1 MITDADV
8 YDLAARIRRALTD
21 LGHCYQTKAGET
33 VEISYRHLALAGDRY
48 AVLELDTSRLPRGV
62 CIPDLETDKVL
73 SHLSAVVGRPV
84 KRLNTVGL
92 SYVVMLAPPPK
103 PPPWPARVDLPD
115 MAPQADPWAWPFGVT
130 RDGRHIWASLARTS
144 HLLIAGKSG
153 SGKSTAVN
161 AGLVALL
168 RAHDPRELRMI
179 LIDGKGGVELWP
191 YNGVPHLAL
200 PVATTPEDA
209 AAALAWLVN
218 EVGRREAIF
227 RAAGVRS
234 LRAYNAAARGVD
246 PLPLVAAVIDEV
258 TDLVMLWGGPRS
270 APFAD
275 LARLASKARAFGV
288 ILVMSTQNPRADV
301 LDTLV
306 RENAGVRVAFKV
318 DTATQSRMILGLA
331 GAEAIPPARPGRC
344 LVAGLADV
352 PQVLQG
358 YAVTDDAVTGLVR
371 GLRAI
376 VAPVLTALE
385 QSLVAYAR
393 DELGGAFTLH
403 PLAVAFAGRV
413 SLRRLQHLARS
424 WELRGWLTAPVD
436 AVSPRR
442 LTDDIL
448 TLAVGVRA
456 ENTVTGL
463 QGLQAVTGAED
474 RLQGRLQ
481 AVIGAQP

>member
-21 LGHCYQTKAGET
+21 LGHCYQTKAGDT
-33 VEISYRHLALAGDRY
+33 VEISYRRLALAGERY
-48 AVLELDTSRLPRGV
+48 AVMELDTSRLPRGV

-73 SHLSAVVGRPV
+73 SHLSAVVGKPV

-92 SYVVMLAPPPK
+92 SYVVLLAPPPK
-103 PPPWPARVDLPD
+103 PPPWPARVELPD
-115 MAPQADPWAWPFGVT
+115 TAPQADPWAWPFGVT
-130 RDGRHIWASLARTS
+130 RDGRHIWASLASTS

-200 PVATTPEDA
+200 PVATTPADA

-218 EVGRREAIF
+218 EVGRRETLF
-227 RAAGVRS
+227 RATGVRS
-234 LRAYNAAARGVD
+234 LRAYNAAARGAD
-246 PLPLVAAVIDEV
+246 PLPLIAAVIDEV
-258 TDLVMLWGGPRS
+258 TDLVMLWGGPKS
-270 APFAD
+270 APFSD
-275 LARLASKARAFGV
+275 LVRLASKARAFGV

-318 DTATQSRMILGLA
+318 DTGTQSRMILGLA
-331 GAEAIPPARPGRC
+331 GAEAIPAGRPGRC

-358 YAVTDDAVTGLVR
+358 YAVADDAVTGLVN
-371 GLRAI
+371 GLRSI
-376 VAPVLTALE
+376 VAPVLTELDRA
-385 QSLVAYAR
+385 LVAYAR

-403 PLAVAFAGRV
+403 PLAAAFAGRV
-413 SLRRLQHLARS
+413 SLRRLQAMGRN
-424 WELRGWLTAPVD
+424 WQTRGWLTAPVD

-442 LTDDIL
+442 LTDELL
-448 TLAVGVRA
+448 TLAMG
-456 ENTVTGL
+456 
-463 QGLQAVTGAED
+463 
-474 RLQGRLQ
+474 
-481 AVIGAQP
+481 

>member
-1 MITDADV
+1 MITDADI

-33 VEISYRHLALAGDRY
+33 VEISYRRLALAGERY
-48 AVLELDTSRLPRGV
+48 AVLEVDTARLPRAV

-73 SHLSAVVGRPV
+73 SHLSAVVGKPV
-84 KRLNTVGL
+84 KRLNAVGL
-92 SYVVMLAPPPK
+92 SYVVLLQPPPK
-103 PPPWPARVDLPD
+103 PPPWPARVELPD
-115 MAPQADPWAWPFGVT
+115 QAPQADPWAWPFGVT
-130 RDGRHIWASLARTS
+130 RDGRHIWASLAHTS

-191 YNGVPHLAL
+191 YNGAPHLAL
-200 PVATTPEDA
+200 PVATTPDA
-209 AAALAWLVN
+209 AALALAWLVN
-218 EVGRREAIF
+218 EVGRREVIF

-258 TDLVMLWGGPRS
+258 TDLVMLWGGPKS
-270 APFAD
+270 PPFTD
-275 LARLASKARAFGV
+275 LVRLASKARSFGV

-318 DTATQSRMILGLA
+318 DTATQSRMILGMA

-358 YAVTDDAVTGLVR
+358 YAVTDDTVTGLVS
-371 GLRAI
+371 GLRA
-376 VAPVLTALE
+376 VAAPALTELDRA
-385 QSLVAYAR
+385 LVAYAR

-403 PLAVAFAGRV
+403 PLAEAFAGRI
-413 SLRRLQHLARS
+413 SLRRLQNLARS
-424 WELRGWLTAPVD
+424 WEMRGWLTAPLD

-442 LTDDIL
+442 LTEELL
-448 TLAVGVRA
+448 TLAVGVRG
-456 ENTVTGL
+456 ENAVTGL

-474 RLQGRLQ
+474 
-481 AVIGAQP
+481 

>member
-1 MITDADV
+1 MITEADV
-8 YDLAARIRRALTD
+8 YNLAARIRRALTD
-21 LGHCYQTKAGET
+21 LGHCYTTKAGET
-33 VEISYRHLALAGDRY
+33 VEISYRHLALAGERY

-73 SHLSAVVGRPV
+73 SHLSAVVGKPV

-103 PPPWPARVDLPD
+103 PPPWPARVELPD

-130 RDGRHIWASLARTS
+130 RDGRHIWASLAKTS

-191 YNGVPHLAL
+191 YNGAPHLAL

-209 AAALAWLVN
+209 AAGLTWLVA

-258 TDLVMLWGGPRS
+258 TDLVMLWGGPKS

-275 LARLASKARAFGV
+275 LVRLASKARAFGV

-318 DTATQSRMILGLA
+318 DTATQSRMILGMA
-331 GAEAIPPARPGRC
+331 GAEAIPPGRPGRC
-344 LVAGLADV
+344 LVVGLTDA
-352 PQVLQG
+352 PQGLQG
-358 YAVTDDAVTGLVR
+358 YAVTDDAVTGLVS
-371 GLRAI
+371 GLCAIAAPALTELDRA
-376 VAPVLTALE
+376 
-385 QSLVAYAR
+385 LVAYAR

-403 PLAVAFAGRV
+403 PLAAAFAGRV
-413 SLRRLQHLARS
+413 SLRRLQTLARS

-442 LTDDIL
+442 LTDALL